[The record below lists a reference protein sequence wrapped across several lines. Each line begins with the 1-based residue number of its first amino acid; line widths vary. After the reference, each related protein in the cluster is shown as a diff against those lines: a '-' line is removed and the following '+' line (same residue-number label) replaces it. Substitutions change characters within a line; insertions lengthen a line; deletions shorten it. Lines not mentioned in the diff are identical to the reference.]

1 MVSMK
6 KQLTKILE
14 TIAYISVFGF
24 GLYILYFGFR
34 IMWIFLESI
43 LK

>member
-1 MVSMK
+1 MK

-24 GLYILYFGFR
+24 ALYILYFGFR